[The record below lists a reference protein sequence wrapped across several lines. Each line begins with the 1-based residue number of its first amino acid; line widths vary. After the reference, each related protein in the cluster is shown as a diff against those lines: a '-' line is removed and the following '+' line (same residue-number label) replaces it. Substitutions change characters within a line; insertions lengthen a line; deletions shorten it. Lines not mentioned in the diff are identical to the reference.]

1 MTHATTALLLT
12 APIAVPLATSAAYAA
27 SGLRGAKARAGVAA
41 LAHRTPRQRG
51 AAAPVATLV
60 LRPGG
65 RPDEPVRHG
74 GATGADGAAYP
85 GTGSATSTVPGA
97 RPAAPPGPGT
107 GPGGSARPGREAAAS
122 PAPGREAGAS
132 SLPGSV
138 TAWSGTG
145 PDGSTPSGPGT
156 APSAR
161 PGTESAVPPGP
172 GTGPGGSTRPG
183 PGSSASP
190 WAGTESSPWSGTDP
204 SAWPGTESAVP
215 PAPGRR
221 SGGPA
226 RPGAGPSAAPRP
238 WSAHR
243 SRPAAGAVP
252 RPLTGRLGLVSP
264 FAILTCGAVLACT
277 VPDDGPVTAYGRL
290 LRADALTVWML
301 LTVGAVACLACAANP
316 AHLAHERTDLPA
328 TRRYHLL
335 IHAFLAAMS
344 AAVLAA
350 NLGVLWVAIEATT
363 VVTAFLVGH
372 RRTRGSVEAAWKYV
386 VICSAGIALAFLG
399 TVLVYYAARQ
409 AGIPEAY
416 ALDWQTLAA
425 RADRL
430 DPSVTRLAT
439 GLVILGFGAKA
450 GLAPLHAWLPDA
462 HSQAP
467 APVSALMSG
476 VLLAVAFAG
485 LLRYKVIADG
495 ALGAGFTRTLLA
507 GVALVTL
514 ALAAALL
521 LAQRDCKRMLAYSS
535 MEHMSL
541 IALGTAVGSPLALSA
556 VLLHMTGHGLAKT
569 VAFCA
574 SGHIAR
580 LCGTT
585 RIGRIRGL
593 LAHSP
598 CLGTA
603 FAAAVVA
610 LLGFPP
616 FGLFASEL
624 GIVRAGFLSGPRWAL
639 AAALVLTL
647 VAFGALAARTS
658 RMLLGPPPGEDDEEE
673 PVPLG
678 ADAAAPLVAGL
689 AACAA
694 LGVTTGPLT
703 ALLTEAG
710 EIIGGH

>member
-65 RPDEPVRHG
+65 PAHR
-74 GATGADGAAYP
+74 GAEDSAHLPPATAAPSGP
-85 GTGSATSTVPGA
+85 G
-97 RPAAPPGPGT
+97 RPAAPPGPDGT
-107 GPGGSARPGREAAAS
+107 IRPKPG
-122 PAPGREAGAS
+122 
-132 SLPGSV
+132 
-138 TAWSGTG
+138 
-145 PDGSTPSGPGT
+145 
-156 APSAR
+156 
-161 PGTESAVPPGP
+161 
-172 GTGPGGSTRPG
+172 
-183 PGSSASP
+183 
-190 WAGTESSPWSGTDP
+190 P
-204 SAWPGTESAVP
+204 SAWPGT
-215 PAPGRR
+215 AP
-221 SGGPA
+221 SLPDGPA
-226 RPGAGPSAAPRP
+226 RPGPGSAASAWRSTGPALPAGPGAGPDGATGSAWPDAGPVLPPGLGPDGPARSGAGPAASTWPGTGPAVPPTRPGAGGERAARRGSETAASERRATGSAAPPRTGAGRAGAP
-238 WSAHR
+238 VPPR
-243 SRPAAGAVP
+243 SCGAPRDGRAGAVP

-264 FAILTCGAVLACT
+264 VAILTCGAVLACT

-301 LTVGAVACLACAANP
+301 LTVGAVACIACAANP

-328 TRRYHLL
+328 ARRYHLL

-363 VVTAFLVGH
+363 IVTAFLVGH
-372 RRTRGSVEAAWKYV
+372 RRTRASVEAAWKYV

-416 ALDWQTLAA
+416 ALDWRTLAA

-430 DPSVTRLAT
+430 DPSVMRLAT
-439 GLVILGFGAKA
+439 GLVVLGFGAKA

-462 HSQAP
+462 HGQAP

-476 VLLAVAFAG
+476 VLLSVAFAG
-485 LLRYKVIADG
+485 LLRYKVIADA
-495 ALGAGFTRTLLA
+495 ALGAGFTRALLA
-507 GVALVTL
+507 GAALVTL

-541 IALGTAVGSPLALSA
+541 IALGTAVGSPLAVSA
-556 VLLHMTGHGLAKT
+556 VLLHMTGHGLAKS

-585 RIGRIRGL
+585 RIDKLRGL

-624 GIVRAGFLSGPRWAL
+624 GIVRAGFLSGPRWAV

-647 VAFGALAARTS
+647 VAFAALAARTS
-658 RMLLGPPPGEDDEEE
+658 RMLLGPPPGEDAEGE